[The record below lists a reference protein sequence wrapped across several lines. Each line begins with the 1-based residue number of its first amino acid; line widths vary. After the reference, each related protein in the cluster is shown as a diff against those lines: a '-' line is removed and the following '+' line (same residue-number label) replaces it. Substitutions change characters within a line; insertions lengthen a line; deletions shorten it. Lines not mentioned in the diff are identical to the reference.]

1 MRNKT
6 LTLIPVLAF
15 AFSTVAIAQTAI
27 DTDGDGMFSMVE
39 LTATYPD
46 MTEETFTVIDTDADG
61 SVSEVEMAAAV
72 AAGTLPAMQ

>member
-6 LTLIPVLAF
+6 LTLIPALAF
-15 AFSTVAIAQTAI
+15 AFSTAAIAQTGI

-39 LTATYPD
+39 LNATYPD
-46 MTEETFTVIDTDADG
+46 MTEETFTAIDTDADG
-61 SVSEVEMAAAV
+61 SVSEAELAAAV